1 MDLIKLLSLVGAC
14 APAVAVVA
22 TVAVKE
28 ALNLDPDSILL
39 YEIPGFEALR
49 KYNAC
54 LDLSNELELYVMR
67 ALITA
72 IDCLDAIKAGKTEV
86 ADECYNKLTS
96 IANSLRSKWPETVKW
111 YKRLL
116 PEDVLEK
123 AYQTKDVMEIANDIE
138 EIAGEIKYNRDV
150 HEVGRLIAVFEATA
164 PRFVKDGY
172 VMCLK
177 YTSVL
182 KQII

>member
-1 MDLIKLLSLVGAC
+1 MDLYKILSLLGAC
-14 APAVAVVA
+14 APAVAVVSA
-22 TVAVKE
+22 VVAKE
-28 ALNLDPDSILL
+28 TLNLDPVSTLL

-54 LDLSNELELYVMR
+54 LELSDELEYYVMR
-67 ALITA
+67 ALVIA
-72 IDCLDAIKAGKTEV
+72 IDCLDAIKAGKLEV
-86 ADECYNKLTS
+86 ASECYNNLTS
-96 IANSLRSKWPETVKW
+96 TANNLRSKWLETVKW
-111 YKRLL
+111 YKSLL
-116 PEDVLEK
+116 SEDVLEK
-123 AYQTKDVMEIANDIE
+123 AYPTKDVMEIANDIE

-150 HEVGRLIAVFEATA
+150 YEVGRLIAVFEATA